1 MSDTLSILFGSPA
14 RVRLLRLFLFNT
26 DKSFTFDEICKRLRL
41 VRRTARTE
49 VTVLEK
55 AGVIKSEM
63 VEVKVKN
70 KLTKVLSYVAE
81 TDIPEFKALQTF
93 MFATTS
99 LDGKNLLSFLKKT
112 ATVDFLVVAGVFVQ
126 DFESRLDILIA
137 QKKITL
143 DKIET
148 AIHAFEAEVGVEVR
162 FSVLTSD
169 DLIFRADVND
179 KLIRDIF
186 DYKHQI
192 ILDKLN
198 ISDS

>member
-1 MSDTLSILFGSPA
+1 MSDTLSVLFGSPA

-26 DKSFTFDEICKRLRL
+26 DKSFTFDEICKRLHL

-49 VTVLEK
+49 VTALEK

-63 VEVKVKN
+63 VEVEIKN
-70 KLTKVLSYVAE
+70 KPTKVLSYV
-81 TDIPEFKALQTF
+81 TQPDLPEFKALQTF
-93 MFATTS
+93 LFATTS

-169 DLIFRADVND
+169 DLIFRVDVND

-198 ISDS
+198 ISDT